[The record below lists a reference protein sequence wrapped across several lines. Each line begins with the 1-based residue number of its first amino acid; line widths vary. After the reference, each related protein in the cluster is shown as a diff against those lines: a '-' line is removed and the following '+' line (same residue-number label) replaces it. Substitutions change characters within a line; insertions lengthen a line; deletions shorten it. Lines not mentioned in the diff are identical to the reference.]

1 MAIEG
6 CKKIYE
12 IQKEALKTKYMLIQ
26 AEEEEVEEE

>member
-12 IQKEALKTKYMLIQ
+12 IQREALKTKYMLIK
-26 AEEEEVEEE
+26 EEEEVEEE